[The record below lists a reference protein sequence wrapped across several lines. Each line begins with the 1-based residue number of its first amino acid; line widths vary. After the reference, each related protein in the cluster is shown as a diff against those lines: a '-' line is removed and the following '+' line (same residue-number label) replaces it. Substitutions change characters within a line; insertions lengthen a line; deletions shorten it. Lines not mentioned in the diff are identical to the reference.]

1 MAWAWR
7 AAPPPATGAA
17 TPHSRRAG
25 LRLHAADPVSSV
37 TANSSSDPEA
47 GSSSSSSERQRT
59 PLLQAVEQRGNR
71 LHEVPFHVPG
81 HKRGG
86 STPPGL
92 QRLLGSALRYDLTEL
107 DGLDVLS
114 AASGPIQAAQ
124 QAAAEAWGAQAS
136 WFLVNG
142 TTGGIHVAVMATCGP
157 GQALILPRNAHL
169 SAFNACVLAGCT
181 PVYAQPCCD
190 PQLGVAHHVTPT
202 ALQAAFETAAGRG
215 LRVGAA
221 LVVSP
226 TYFGVV
232 ADVAGLAAVCHS
244 HGVPLLVDEAHG
256 AHLGLHPSLPPSA
269 LQSGADVAIQSTHKQ
284 LSAMTQAA
292 MLHLAHGGRV
302 QRQRL
307 ARALQVLQSSSPSYL
322 LMVSLDAARAQAAD
336 PQAHEESLAAAEY
349 ARRELSKLPGL
360 QLLSVEQA
368 AACEGLSSSSGS
380 SSSGGGGGGGSSSSS
395 TSLDPLR
402 LTISLQQLG
411 LAGYEAA
418 AALEEQHGIVP
429 ELATPTCV
437 VLALSIGSTRQHAQA
452 LVNALQQLWGQRS
465 GMSCSTAGSLVN
477 TMPSVAPAGEA
488 RLSPRD
494 AFFAATQAVPAAAAV
509 GRVSAELL
517 CPYPPGVPVT
527 YPGEVITQQALQQL
541 RLVLQQGG
549 TVTGCSDA
557 SLQTLQ
563 VVAE

>member
-1 MAWAWR
+1 M
-7 AAPPPATGAA
+7 
-17 TPHSRRAG
+17 
-25 LRLHAADPVSSV
+25 
-37 TANSSSDPEA
+37 
-47 GSSSSSSERQRT
+47 
-59 PLLQAVEQRGNR
+59 
-71 LHEVPFHVPG
+71 
-81 HKRGG
+81 
-86 STPPGL
+86 
-92 QRLLGSALRYDLTEL
+92 
-107 DGLDVLS
+107 LS

-124 QAAAEAWGAQAS
+124 QAAAEVWGAQAS

-142 TTGGIHVAVMATCGP
+142 STCGIHAAVMATCGP

-190 PQLGVAHHVTPT
+190 PQLGIAHHVTPA
-202 ALQAAFETAAGRG
+202 ALQAAFAAAAERG
-215 LRVGAA
+215 LRVGAV

-232 ADVAGLAAVCHS
+232 ADVAGGVCGGRAPQVCELSRGWATARCATPHSHDILAFPATHPPGLAAVCHA

-322 LMVSLDAARAQAAD
+322 LMSSLDAARAQAAD
-336 PQAHEESLAAAEY
+336 PGAHVESLAAAQH
-349 ARRELSKLPGL
+349 ARQELAQLPGL
-360 QLLSVEQA
+360 QLLSADQA
-368 AACEGLSSSSGS
+368 AACEAAGSSGHGS
-380 SSSGGGGGGGSSSSS
+380 SSSTHGGSCSSIQ
-395 TSLDPLR
+395 LDPLR
-402 LTISLQQLG
+402 LTISLLQLG
-411 LAGYEAA
+411 LTGYEAA
-418 AALEEQHGIVP
+418 AVLEEQYRIVP

-437 VLALSIGSTRQHAQA
+437 VLAISIGSTRQHAKE
-452 LVNALQQLWGQRS
+452 LVAALQQLCRQQHS
-465 GMSCSTAGSLVN
+465 ATSCSTLNSIAGSAAGI
-477 TMPSVAPAGEA
+477 APAGKA
-488 RLSPRD
+488 QLSPRE
-494 AFFAATQAVPAAAAV
+494 AFYAASEAVPASAAV

-517 CPYPPGVPVT
+517 CPYPPGVPAA
-527 YPGEVITQQALQQL
+527 YPGEVITPQALRQL
-541 RLVLQQGG
+541 QLVVQQGG
-549 TVTGCSDA
+549 TVTGCSDP

-563 VVAE
+563 VVAQ